1 MVGDEVVTGPG
12 PLGPLIHSFFLDH
25 LLTVKGLRPA
35 SVRSYRDTI
44 RLLLCF
50 VAADKGTKITKL
62 TLDDLSFERILGFLR
77 DLEDDPSQPCP
88 DPQPAAGDPTHAIR
102 LHRHPRTSDARSL
115 SAGDSHPNEASRS
128 RRDPLPRT
136 G

>member
-1 MVGDEVVTGPG
+1 MVEDEVVTGPG

-50 VAADKGTKITKL
+50 VAADKGTKVTKL
-62 TLDDLSFERILGFLR
+62 TL
-77 DLEDDPSQPCP
+77 
-88 DPQPAAGDPTHAIR
+88 
-102 LHRHPRTSDARSL
+102 TS
-115 SAGDSHPNEASRS
+115 ASRGSWASCATWRTTVTTMSGPATSGWRPYTRYSTTSPPENQRCSESVS
-128 RRDPLPRT
+128 R
-136 G
+136 